1 MRISPRT
8 RYGIRAMI
16 ELAAHYEQGP
26 LQLRIIAERLG
37 ISAKHLEQQMAI
49 LRSSALVRA
58 VRGVKGGYML
68 AKPPAEIRLSE
79 VFRCLEG
86 RVVTSACV
94 DDPDVC
100 DRAIDYVIGK
110 VWTEVEEAVI
120 NVLDSVTLGDMM
132 DRMQKQ

>member
-8 RYGIRAMI
+8 RYAIQAMI

-37 ISAKHLEQQMAI
+37 ISAKHLEQQMAV

-68 AKPPAEIRLSE
+68 AKAPEKIRLSE
-79 VFRCLEG
+79 IFHCLEG
-86 RVVTSACV
+86 QVATTECV

-100 DRAIDYVIGK
+100 DRTVDCAVRKIWAD
-110 VWTEVEEAVI
+110 VEESVNDA
-120 NVLDSVTLGDMM
+120 LDAVTLGDMV
-132 DRMQKQ
+132 DRMQK